1 VGRKFLILLIGL
13 PQINQVSSLIHRD
26 EYRYFE
32 RQVCLDRS
40 HPLPSSMGS
49 KQAPNIHLQ
58 TVSSIRP
65 ISTTCL
71 QPNSPTF
78 AIRSD
83 VPAHPRAF
91 RVGID
96 ASIWFVHA
104 EYGKEGENPELRT
117 IFFRLTKLLQVCGP
131 RLFPLVVICLLMS
144 TTYATHLY
152 HIIGSFPPIVRLRR
166 PSASRDETRQA
177 D

>member
-1 VGRKFLILLIGL
+1 
-13 PQINQVSSLIHRD
+13 
-26 EYRYFE
+26 
-32 RQVCLDRS
+32 
-40 HPLPSSMGS
+40 MGS

-65 ISTTCL
+65 ASATCL
-71 QPNSPTF
+71 QPNSSTF
-78 AIRSD
+78 IIRSD

-117 IFFRLTKLLQVCGP
+117 IFFRLTKLLQVRGP
-131 RLFPLVVICLLMS
+131 CPFPLVVICSLVS
-144 TTYATHLY
+144 TNNAIHLY
-152 HIIGSFPPIVRLRR
+152 YITGSFPPIVRL
-166 PSASRDETRQA
+166 
-177 D
+177 